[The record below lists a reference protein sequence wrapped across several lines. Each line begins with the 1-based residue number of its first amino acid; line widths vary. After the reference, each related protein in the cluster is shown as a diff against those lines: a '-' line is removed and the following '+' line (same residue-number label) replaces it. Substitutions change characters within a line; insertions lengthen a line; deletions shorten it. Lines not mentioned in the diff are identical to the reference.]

1 MGALALN
8 VSSAV
13 DETEL
18 ALAIFDAIVLIRVVC
33 ADNAV
38 PAMLILSKRLIVI
51 LL

>member
-1 MGALALN
+1 

-13 DETEL
+13 EATVL
-18 ALAIFDAIVLIRVVC
+18 AFAMLDAIVLIRVVC

-38 PAMLILSKRLIVI
+38 LAMFILSKRLIVI